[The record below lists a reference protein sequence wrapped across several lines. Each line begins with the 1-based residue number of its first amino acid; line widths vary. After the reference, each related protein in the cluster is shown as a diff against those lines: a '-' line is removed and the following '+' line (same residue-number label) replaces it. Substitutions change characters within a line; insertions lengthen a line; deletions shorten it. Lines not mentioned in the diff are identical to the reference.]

1 MRSFSFLLFFII
13 GFYFIPNF
21 VNGQCPTYQVYESFS
36 TSLPTQ
42 GGTWFNNGVVYSSNN
57 PRSGARTM
65 AFNGTGDFLRTPLLS
80 NPKVFSFWY
89 RRSSATDAFSL
100 IVEYSSDDVTYTN
113 LATLSS
119 FTTTYQQYS
128 VDLEALSLTNI
139 YIRLRDNRASGSA
152 ERYIDDLAWTST
164 NVNQNLTIVP
174 ALGTNMCT
182 ASVICGQTYKV
193 FDNGGVSDQYN
204 SSQNNTIILAPG
216 TSGQAIQLTV
226 NSCVTESSSSC
237 DDWDWLKIFEGN
249 SITNTLLH
257 WIQTG
262 CATRPVPSGTVTSS
276 DPNGNLTLQFKS
288 DSGINAAGFEVTI
301 ICVPQVTCFVPSGA
315 NVNNVTNN
323 SATINW
329 TEPAPPAGVGYEW
342 EVRTSGAGGSG
353 PTGLAA
359 SGNVSTGMTMANVSS
374 LSSNTMYTAFV
385 RSDCGAGDY
394 SVWSTGVVFTTRCD
408 PAVIPYDEGF
418 ESAVVPAYPV
428 CVTGVNTPTRSTTTT
443 GAQPRTGTKYINVR
457 WTPTSTK
464 YLYSAPVGL
473 TTGVA
478 YDFGFWYLTD
488 GISGWTSIKLLVN
501 NQPSATGATQL
512 GIVNNATNTTYQEL
526 KGIYTPSSTGSY
538 YLIVEVVH
546 TSSPNDMSIDDIYI
560 YEAPSCL
567 TPTAINVNSITS
579 NSANINWTEPAP
591 PAGVG
596 YEWEVR
602 TSGAAGSGP
611 TGLVASGSVAT
622 GITMASVSGLTGNT
636 MYTAYVRS
644 DCGAGDF
651 SNWSTGVGFTTSCD
665 AANIPYTQDF
675 ESATI
680 PNMPACTSRENAG
693 TGNQWV
699 TANNPGNGFTTRCL
713 QYGYDDT
720 NPANAWFYTQGL
732 NLTGGVTYRLTFNYG
747 NNSTSFIEKL
757 KVAYGSTPVNGSM
770 TTQLLDF
777 PTINQGALQN
787 ATVDFTPA
795 STGVYYLGFNCYSAA
810 DQFNLYVDNI
820 SLALAPTDAV
830 DWGNLQWPE
839 NGTIFPQNTYVSYG
853 QAWEPGVTDMTG
865 QGAGLNAWVGW
876 SNSNTDPATWPTG
889 NWISAPF
896 NVDAGNN
903 DEFSG
908 TFPANTFTPGTYYY
922 AYRYQLNGGPFRYG
936 AYSAGGGGFWNGTSF
951 VNGVLTVN
959 ACPSITPTATPSSI
973 CVGESSDLNVTSP
986 NGNYTYLWNPGM
998 LAGATQTV
1006 SPVATTQY
1014 TVTAT
1019 DNATGCVLTS
1029 NVTVTVNPLPV
1040 SRISPDSPIS
1050 ISCGDVQ
1057 QLTTGILDLNTSTS
1071 DYIFTSSAG
1080 AFTPLSGGTALDAI
1094 EADDAIS
1101 ATIPIGFSFRFNGVN
1116 YSNIKVSSNGFITF
1130 NTTAST
1136 SAPDNSSAVAS
1147 SFLPLIAPLWDD
1159 LAGSVTS
1166 SSAASYQLTG
1176 TSPDR
1181 VLTIEWLNWEW
1192 NYTATEAVI
1201 SMQVKLYE
1209 TTNKVEFNYRQEAGS
1224 VVPGTT
1230 GGASIGIMASS
1241 SNYLMLNGS
1250 GANPLASNSTFTTN
1264 ITTKPATGQVYSFA
1278 LDVIT
1283 PTTSLWSGPS
1293 GTLWQDMAATM
1304 PYTGQNLATVYAKPT
1319 TSGTNTYTVTVTDVN
1334 GCEDTE
1340 SKDVEVG
1347 SCAIALNTKVFLTNV
1362 SSGIM
1367 SDVLRTLPDFPLTDP
1382 YTTAPYTTSGL
1393 FTFVPAQTPA
1403 TTTQTI
1409 LDNNNVVDWVFV
1421 ELRSGTSGSTTVTAS
1436 KSGLLK
1442 NDGVIIN
1449 PDGTPFSFSGVAAGN
1464 YFIAI
1469 KHRNHCGFMTNGT
1482 IVVPNPSLLNLT
1494 NGSVTLYQNQN
1505 PL

>member
-1 MRSFSFLLFFII
+1 L
-13 GFYFIPNF
+13 
-21 VNGQCPTYQVYESFS
+21 
-36 TSLPTQ
+36 
-42 GGTWFNNGVVYSSNN
+42 
-57 PRSGARTM
+57 
-65 AFNGTGDFLRTPLLS
+65 
-80 NPKVFSFWY
+80 
-89 RRSSATDAFSL
+89 SATNSVSNFIGNPTNFS
-100 IVEYSSDDVTYTN
+100 ITSGGPTVGNAIWVDWNNN
-113 LATLSS
+113 LQFETGERMYVSTGYG
-119 FTTTYQQYS
+119 TT
-128 VDLEALSLTNI
+128 V
-139 YIRLRDNRASGSA
+139 SGSFA
-152 ERYIDDLAWTST
+152 
-164 NVNQNLTIVP
+164 VP
-174 ALGTNMCT
+174 A
-182 ASVICGQTYKV
+182 
-193 FDNGGVSDQYN
+193 
-204 SSQNNTIILAPG
+204 
-216 TSGQAIQLTV
+216 
-226 NSCVTESSSSC
+226 
-237 DDWDWLKIFEGN
+237 
-249 SITNTLLH
+249 
-257 WIQTG
+257 
-262 CATRPVPSGTVTSS
+262 AT
-276 DPNGNLTLQFKS
+276 PNGNYRMRVITDFNNSTPSNPCGNISRGEYK
-288 DSGINAAGFEVTI
+288 DFNFEVI
-301 ICVPQVTCFVPSGA
+301 SAPTCFVPTAINIS
-315 NVNNVTNN
+315 NITNN
-323 SATINW
+323 SSTINW
-329 TEPAPPAGVGYEW
+329 TEPVPPAGVGYEW
-342 EVRTSGAGGSG
+342 EVRTSGAAGSG

-359 SGNVSTGMTMANVSS
+359 SGNVVTGMTMASVSG
-374 LSSNTMYTAFV
+374 LTGNTMYTTYV
-385 RSDCGAGDY
+385 RSDCGAGDF
-394 SVWSTGVVFTTRCD
+394 SNWSTGVSFTTLCD
-408 PAVIPYDEGF
+408 PFTIPYDESF
-418 ESAVVPAYPV
+418 ESAVVPAYPA
-428 CVTGVNTPTRSTTTT
+428 CVSGVNTPTRTTTAT
-443 GAQPRTGTKYINVR
+443 GAQPRTGTKYVNIR

-464 YLYSAPVGL
+464 YLYSAPVTL
-473 TTGVA
+473 TGSTS

-488 GISGWTSIKLLVN
+488 GLSGWTSIKLLVN

-526 KGIYTPSSTGSY
+526 EGVYTPSSTGSY

-546 TSSPNDMSIDDIYI
+546 TSNPNDMSIDDIYI
-560 YEAPSCL
+560 YQ
-567 TPTAINVNSITS
+567 T
-579 NSANINWTEPAP
+579 
-591 PAGVG
+591 
-596 YEWEVR
+596 
-602 TSGAAGSGP
+602 
-611 TGLVASGSVAT
+611 
-622 GITMASVSGLTGNT
+622 
-636 MYTAYVRS
+636 
-644 DCGAGDF
+644 
-651 SNWSTGVGFTTSCD
+651 
-665 AANIPYTQDF
+665 
-675 ESATI
+675 
-680 PNMPACTSRENAG
+680 
-693 TGNQWV
+693 
-699 TANNPGNGFTTRCL
+699 
-713 QYGYDDT
+713 
-720 NPANAWFYTQGL
+720 
-732 NLTGGVTYRLTFNYG
+732 
-747 NNSTSFIEKL
+747 
-757 KVAYGSTPVNGSM
+757 
-770 TTQLLDF
+770 
-777 PTINQGALQN
+777 
-787 ATVDFTPA
+787 
-795 STGVYYLGFNCYSAA
+795 
-810 DQFNLYVDNI
+810 
-820 SLALAPTDAV
+820 PTDAV
-830 DWGNLQWPE
+830 DWGNLQWPP

-936 AYSAGGGGFWNGTSF
+936 AYSAGGGGFWDGTTY

-973 CVGESSDLNVTSP
+973 CVGESSDLNVTSS
-986 NGNYTYLWNPGM
+986 NGNYTYLWNPGS
-998 LAGATQTV
+998 LAGAMQTV

-1040 SRISPDSPIS
+1040 SRISPDAPIS

-1136 SAPDNSSAVAS
+1136 SAPGNSSAVAS

-1192 NYTATEAVI
+1192 DYTATEAVI

-1209 TTNKVEFNYRQEAGS
+1209 TTNKVEFIYRQEAGN
-1224 VVPGTT
+1224 VVPGSS

-1250 GANPLASNSTFTTN
+1250 GANPLASNTTFTTN
-1264 ITTKPATGQVYSFA
+1264 ILTKPATGQVYSFSQNLIA
-1278 LDVIT
+1278 
-1283 PTTSLWSGPS
+1283 PTVSLWSGPS

-1319 TSGTNTYTVTVTDVN
+1319 TSGTNTYTVTITDVN

-1340 SKDVEVG
+1340 SRDVEVG

-1362 SSGIM
+1362 SSGTM

-1403 TTTQTI
+1403 TTTQMI

-1421 ELRSGTSGSTTVTAS
+1421 ELRTGTSGSTTVAAS

-1442 NDGVIIN
+1442 NDGIIIN
-1449 PDGTPFSFSGVAAGN
+1449 PDGTPLSFSGVAAGN

-1494 NGSVTLYQNQN
+1494 DNSVTLYQSLQN
-1505 PL
+1505 PLQQKPSGEWAMWSGDAVLSGFVNNGDVNAVRSMSGQTNLYTSRDLNLSGSVTNADVNIVRGNSGQRQWRIE